1 MIGLLYFLYY
11 SYITN
16 DNQNQNE
23 NIKKYN
29 YYKKYDEE
37 YELLL

>member
-16 DNQNQNE
+16 DNQNE

-37 YELLL
+37 YESLL